1 MNVLLRLPR
10 AFLQIGVQVTVPM
23 LTTLLCISEDFV
35 ISIVEE
41 IESLGDR
48 FPVLGILGFPL
59 KTLIAD

>member
-1 MNVLLRLPR
+1 
-10 AFLQIGVQVTVPM
+10 M